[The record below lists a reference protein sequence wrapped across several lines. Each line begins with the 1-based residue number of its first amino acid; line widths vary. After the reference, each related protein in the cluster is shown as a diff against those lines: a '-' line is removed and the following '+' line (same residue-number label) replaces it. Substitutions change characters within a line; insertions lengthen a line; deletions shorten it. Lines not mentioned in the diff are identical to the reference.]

1 MSMVDTGTMRKGIT
15 IVMDGELFKIMEYAH
30 VKQGRG
36 TAYVRLTL
44 RNVRS
49 GSTIVKTV
57 MAGERFEQAR
67 LENKKVQFLYRDGDQ
82 FYFMDQETFEQP
94 IVGADII
101 GDAVKYMKEGLELE
115 LLFYGDEALDVSL
128 PTAVELTITD
138 TEPNYK
144 GDTTTGGKPATLET
158 GAVTQV
164 PFFVERGEVVRV
176 DTRTGAYIER
186 VS

>member
-1 MSMVDTGTMRKGIT
+1 MVDTGSMRKGIT
-15 IVMDGELFKIMEYAH
+15 IVMDGELYKILEYQH

-44 RNVRS
+44 RNVRT
-49 GSTIVKTV
+49 GSTTVKTV

-94 IVGADII
+94 VVGVDII
-101 GDAVKYMKEGLELE
+101 GDAAKYMKEGLEME

-128 PTAVELTITD
+128 PSAVELVITD
-138 TEPNYK
+138 TEPNYR

-164 PFFVERGEVVRV
+164 PFFVNRGETIRV

-186 VS
+186 AS